1 MVSTAWSFSSL
12 SAFEQCPLRYKLTRV
27 NKVVKEPD
35 TEATLWG
42 KRVHTAFEKRI
53 RDGKPFPALLA
64 GYEPIAAKVSDSGGE
79 IKVEM
84 KIGVNRSFGATDFFA
99 KDVWCRGVIDFVVIK
114 DAKAVVLDWKTGKQ
128 KPGSDQLKLSAGMA
142 FAKFPNVDV
151 VDTGFV
157 WLKNNKVDRDTFTR
171 EHVGDIWSS
180 FMPRVERLNMAFE
193 NNRWPANPSG
203 LCKNYCPVGKSNCE
217 FCGK

>member
-1 MVSTAWSFSSL
+1 M

-27 NKVVKEPD
+27 VKKVKEPD

-42 KRVHTAFEKRI
+42 KRVHSALEERI
-53 RDGKPFPALLA
+53 RDGTPLPATLA
-64 GYEPIAAKVSDSGGE
+64 GYEGIASKVASSQGE
-79 IKVEM
+79 VKVEM
-84 KIGVNRSFGATDFFA
+84 KIGVNANFGATGFFA
-99 KDVWCRGVIDFVVIK
+99 NDVWCRGVIDVAIVNG
-114 DAKAVVLDWKTGKQ
+114 DKAVILDWKTGKP

-142 FAKFPNVDV
+142 FAEFPQVKSV
-151 VDTGFV
+151 ETGFV

-180 FMPRVERLNMAFE
+180 FMPRVARLNMAFE
-193 NNRWPANPSG
+193 NDRWPANPSG

-217 FCGK
+217 FCGR